1 MTSVKTVFMR
11 LSLFVSKTLAR
22 SVNWCFWALFLACV
36 LIRPKDSAADLVSP
50 YGGETAPNFAELL
63 VEDGRVRVALE
74 IDLGDYPFFVAPDDG
89 TGRALATR
97 TGRTFGVAADGKTL
111 TPVVRSIDVRRR
123 TPRLTAASKVIAPR
137 PRSEDVVFVEMEFQF
152 QGQPTQI
159 TFTPPLN
166 ESGIPLASIGMVA
179 EHLGVPVTDYRYL
192 SRPETM
198 LPNWED
204 PWFTT
209 FENPNLTRHHKS
221 PLMSFL
227 SMEPREVR
235 HEIIFRLKDF
245 EAWADLNLGAA
256 ERLSPG
262 QVALV
267 KSEAASFFEQHN
279 PLSINGTSVMP
290 RDVQVSQIAVGADGL
305 RVLPDEAEAQRTTML
320 MGAVLSYP
328 NATLADR
335 VDMTWQLFPDGT
347 DIIPVTLSD
356 PAGAV
361 PSQIYKSDP
370 TVVWNNHLTSWENP
384 ITQPVVVK
392 SAGLVSLPMLSIGFG
407 LAALICAGLALRT
420 NTSRRT
426 VFAVMLGAFTT
437 AALLTIPI
445 RNALPMMTA
454 AAPDEV
460 TTHQVVQGLLGNLS
474 VAMLEPDI
482 KGVEAALEPFV
493 TPDNRDQIR
502 DELRRGLSVSLPSG
516 ALAKTD
522 KIVDLRIEGLSSG
535 EDRNSHQIIANWT
548 ARVSGGHW
556 GHLHQQSVLFRGL
569 MNVSRHGDQWHLDG
583 LTVLNAQKQG

>member
-1 MTSVKTVFMR
+1 MLT
-11 LSLFVSKTLAR
+11 
-22 SVNWCFWALFLACV
+22 
-36 LIRPKDSAADLVSP
+36 RPKDSAADLVSP

-63 VEDGRVRVALE
+63 VEADRVRVVLE
-74 IDLGDYPFFVAPDDG
+74 IDLSDYPFFVAPDDG
-89 TGRALATR
+89 TGRTLAAR

-111 TPVVRSIDVRRR
+111 TPVVRSIDVRSR

-166 ESGIPLASIGMVA
+166 ENGIPLASIGMVA

-256 ERLSPG
+256 ERLSPD
-262 QVALV
+262 QVAQV

-279 PLSINGTSVMP
+279 PLSINGTSVLP
-290 RDVQVSQIAVGADGL
+290 RDVQVSRIAVGADGL

-328 NATLADR
+328 HATLADR
-335 VDMTWQLFPDGT
+335 VEMTWQLFPDGT
-347 DIIPVTLSD
+347 DIIPITLSD

-384 ITQPVVVK
+384 KTRPVVVN
-392 SAGLVSLPMLSIGFG
+392 SAGLISLPMVSIGFG
-407 LAALICAGLALRT
+407 LAALICAVLALRAAD
-420 NTSRRT
+420 SRRT
-426 VFAVMLGAFTT
+426 VFAAMLGAFAT

-445 RNALPMMTA
+445 RYAVPMVTA
-454 AAPDEV
+454 TAPDDA